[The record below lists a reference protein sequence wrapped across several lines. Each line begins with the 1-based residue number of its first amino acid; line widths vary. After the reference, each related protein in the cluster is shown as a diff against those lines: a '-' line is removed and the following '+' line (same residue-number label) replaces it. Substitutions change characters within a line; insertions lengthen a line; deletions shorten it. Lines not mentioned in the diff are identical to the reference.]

1 MTLTLSAARDAVIK
15 LVDDEWAANVLTST
29 YQMQYDNVKLD
40 KPGEDGVTTQPLPWG
55 RTTVR
60 IISSPQVTQG
70 RRRYETTGIVTV
82 QVFTPFGDGHEL
94 GDPIVQMLLDILRAH
109 VGSTDGLWFFE
120 IQGNEIGQDG
130 PWFQTNVEAG
140 FRYQEL
146 AP

>member
-15 LVDDEWAANVLTST
+15 IVDDEWKSNGTTSSFE
-29 YQMQYDNVKLD
+29 MQYDNVKGD
-40 KPGEDGVTTQPLPWG
+40 KPGEDGATTQAAAWG

-60 IISSPQVTQG
+60 IISSPQITQG
-70 RRRYETTGIVTV
+70 RRRYETTGALTV

-94 GDPIVQMLLDILRAH
+94 GDAVVQVVLNILRAH
-109 VGSTDGLWFFE
+109 VGDTTGLWFFD
-120 IQGNEIGQDG
+120 IVPNEIGQDG
-130 PWFQTNVEAG
+130 AWFQTNVVAG